1 VKLQLTN
8 KFLHRV
14 RIHGGE
20 FDSSA
25 RAMNRAGE
33 KDTLITYERALEAQ
47 ADLRKFR
54 GSTIERKQMST
65 KTTFKRV
72 ALVAVAALGLGV
84 VTSVPSNA
92 APAVS
97 YTVMA
102 DTTNGEQ
109 IVGGQA
115 TVFISLDTGTVTNI
129 VITGGTV
136 LSATESETAQAQTGT
151 QTTGSWSE
159 STTASALN
167 FGTTVV
173 LSRSDA
179 GTTTITATPLSA
191 TGVPGTA
198 VTKSVKWVTATSAG
212 TYDHSTAWISG
223 TSLSSG
229 RWYSDSTTAQLSFA
243 STLDVTADATIN
255 VTQFNAADTTTV
267 STLTSTSTKKVVA
280 TITGAGSI
288 GSTTNGSDAG
298 ASVTIAAGTA
308 TPVDYLY
315 VFGDGRNGTA
325 TITVSVNDV
334 LVATKTV
341 SFYGTVAGYAASTTT
356 GETLSK
362 KYIAIAASAS
372 GADAESAT
380 VTIKGL
386 DALKT
391 VQAPGTIYVTTDTAT
406 IATASTSSGVV
417 YIYGVGL
424 GTTNVNVCNTASCTS
439 ATIKYSFPIT
449 VVEKTAA
456 SYKVAFDATSYAPGA
471 KVTWTVT
478 ATTKTGKPI
487 ADGSRAVIGTSTTNM
502 SAPVGTLPTGSLTFV
517 DGVATDFFYAPATS
531 GDFVI
536 TTLEG
541 AAHDGYIAGIAASA
555 AYTAAKVANT
565 ITITGTA
572 DAAIDAANEAT
583 DAANAATDA
592 ALAAADAADAAT
604 AAAED
609 ASAAVA
615 ALAKSVNTALNNL
628 KKQIT
633 ALTKLVNKLLK

>member
-1 VKLQLTN
+1 
-8 KFLHRV
+8 
-14 RIHGGE
+14 
-20 FDSSA
+20 
-25 RAMNRAGE
+25 
-33 KDTLITYERALEAQ
+33 
-47 ADLRKFR
+47 
-54 GSTIERKQMST
+54 MST

-72 ALVAVAALGLGV
+72 ALVAVAALGLGAV
-84 VTSVPSNA
+84 SVVPSSA
-92 APAVS
+92 APAVT
-97 YTVMA
+97 YTTMA
-102 DTTNGEQ
+102 DTTNGQQ
-109 IVGGQA
+109 IIGGQA
-115 TVFISLDTGTVTNI
+115 TVFISLDSATVTNI

-136 LSATESETAQAQTGT
+136 VSATESETAQAQTGT
-151 QTTGSWSE
+151 ATTGTWSE
-159 STTASALN
+159 STTAAILN

-173 LSRSDA
+173 LSRADA
-179 GTTTITATPLSA
+179 GTTTITATPLSS

-198 VTKSVKWVTATSAG
+198 VTKSVTWVTATSVG
-212 TYDHSTAWISG
+212 TYDHATAFIAA
-223 TSLSSG
+223 TDNTNLTT
-229 RWYSDSTTAQLSFA
+229 RVYSDSTTAQL
-243 STLDVTADATIN
+243 TLTSVIRATPRATIN
-255 VTQFNAADTTTV
+255 VTQFNSADTVTT
-267 STLTSTSTKKVVA
+267 TSLSATGTKAIVA
-280 TITGAGSI
+280 TITGAGAV
-288 GSTTNGSDAG
+288 GSTVNGSDAG
-298 ASVTIAAGTA
+298 SSVTIAAGSSGATA
-308 TPVDYLY
+308 EDYLY
-315 VFGDGRNGTA
+315 VYSDGRNGVA
-325 TITVSVNDV
+325 TITITVNGV
-334 LVATKTV
+334 AVATKTV
-341 SFYGTVAGYAASTTT
+341 SFFGTVTGYAASTTT

-362 KYIAIAASAS
+362 KNIAIAAATS

-391 VQAPGTIYVTTDTAT
+391 VMAAGTIYVTTDTAT
-406 IATASTSSGVV
+406 IATASTTGGVV

-449 VVEKTAA
+449 VVEKTAE
-456 SYKVAFDATSYAPGA
+456 SYKVAFDAASYAPGA

-502 SAPVGTLPTGSLTFV
+502 STPVGTLPTGSLDFV
-517 DGVATDFFYAPATS
+517 DGVATDYFYAPATT

-536 TTLEG
+536 TTVEG
-541 AAHDGYIAGIAASA
+541 AAHNGYIAGIAASA

-565 ITITGTA
+565 ISIVNA
-572 DAAIDAANEAT
+572 SQDAATDAANEAT

-615 ALAKSVNTALNNL
+615 ALAKSVNTALKAL

-633 ALTKLVNKLLK
+633 SLTALVNKLLKK

>member
-72 ALVAVAALGLGV
+72 ALVAVAALGLGTV
-84 VTSVPSNA
+84 SVAPSQA
-92 APAVS
+92 APVFAEV
-97 YTVMA
+97 TVA
-102 DTTNGEQ
+102 AAGEA
-109 IVGGQA
+109 IVGGVARVKITFDTATITSVAVTGVGSVLGTTQDTA
-115 TVFISLDTGTVTNI
+115 TVIGTPTSGSWSVNEPT
-129 VITGGTV
+129 
-136 LSATESETAQAQTGT
+136 TAGANPAGT
-151 QTTGSWSE
+151 QTITL
-159 STTASALN
+159 TSA
-167 FGTTVV
+167 V
-173 LSRSDA
+173 A
-179 GTTTITATPLSA
+179 GTTTITATPTNAS
-191 TGVPGTA
+191 TGAPGTA
-198 VTKSVKWVTATSAG
+198 VTKTIKWVAATTVG
-212 TYDHSTAWISG
+212 TYDHATAFIQARD
-223 TSLSSG
+223 TTDRL
-229 RWYSDSTTAQLSFA
+229 YVDSTTAELTLA
-243 STLDVTADATIN
+243 STLNATADASIQI
-255 VTQFNAADTTTV
+255 TQFNSADTVTATT
-267 STLTSTSTKKVVA
+267 LPAAGTKAVTVA
-280 TITGAGSI
+280 ITGAGAVGTSAA
-288 GSTTNGSDAG
+288 NAG
-298 ASVTIAAGTA
+298 PSVTIAAATA
-308 TPVDYLY
+308 NASTVY
-315 VFGDGRNGTA
+315 VYADGRNGTA
-325 TITVSVNDV
+325 TISVTVNGV
-334 LVATKTV
+334 LISTKTV
-341 SFYGTVAGYAASTTT
+341 SFFGAVSAYAASTTT
-356 GETLSK
+356 GETLGK
-362 KYIAIAASAS
+362 NYIGVSETAA
-372 GADAESAT
+372 

-391 VQAPGTIYVTTDTAT
+391 VMASGTIYATPETAT
-406 IATASTSSGVV
+406 IASASVSGSVV
-417 YIYGVGL
+417 TVTGVAL
-424 GTTNVNVCNTASCTS
+424 GKTN
-439 ATIKYSFPIT
+439 IT
-449 VVEKTAA
+449 VHNAATVATSTITYKFAIEVTEKTAK
-456 SYKVAFDATSYAPGA
+456 SYKVAFDSTTYAPGA

-478 ATTKTGKPI
+478 ATTATGRPI
-487 ADGSRAVIGTSTTNM
+487 ADGSRAVLGTSTTNV

-517 DGVATDFFYAPATS
+517 DGVATSFFYAPATT

-536 TTLEG
+536 TTVEG
-541 AAHDGYIAGIAASA
+541 AAIDAVIASA
-555 AYTAAKVANT
+555 TYTAATTANT
-565 ITITGTA
+565 VSVTSATQ
-572 DAAIDAANEAT
+572 DAALDAANEAT